1 MRLETPTWE
10 FSPEAKQN
18 PDLVIQPAPGVS
30 VNPSSQIEEEIKGD
44 SSGEN
49 IEFDVDNV
57 SDSGVD
63 ETVALL
69 QDLGGQPPL
78 V

>member
-1 MRLETPTWE
+1 
-10 FSPEAKQN
+10 
-18 PDLVIQPAPGVS
+18 VPGVS

-78 V
+78 VQ